1 MPPGLSWISRVDAA
15 RLVAQLHA
23 PVGSEPDK
31 FPSERAVADVV
42 AMPAVSSSPPAA
54 VALPAAPRP
63 KLPELMLPDGG
74 ILERVRAFC
83 EWAEQGYS
91 ADSVFLAD
99 EHGLMVFGVR
109 ASPDY
114 VAVMAPLLSAM
125 ERMRSTLNTEASRGA
140 VTLRAGE
147 VLSFAEAETSFGRFC
162 LGLLSGVQL
171 DDNSLI
177 ELQEALVKT
186 LQETSDQP

>member
-1 MPPGLSWISRVDAA
+1 MPPGLSWISRADAA
-15 RLVAQLHA
+15 RLVAQLHT
-23 PVGSEPDK
+23 PVGGVPDK
-31 FPSERAVADVV
+31 FPNARAVADSI
-42 AMPAVSSSPPAA
+42 AAPAASSPPA
-54 VALPAAPRP
+54 PAAPSVAPRV
-63 KLPELMLPDGG
+63 KLPELVLPEGG

-83 EWAEQGYS
+83 EWAQQCYG

-99 EHGLMVFGVR
+99 EHGLMVFGVH
-109 ASPDY
+109 ASPEY

-162 LGLLSGVQL
+162 LGLLSGVLL

-177 ELQEALVKT
+177 GLQEALVKT
-186 LQETSDQP
+186 LQEMQ